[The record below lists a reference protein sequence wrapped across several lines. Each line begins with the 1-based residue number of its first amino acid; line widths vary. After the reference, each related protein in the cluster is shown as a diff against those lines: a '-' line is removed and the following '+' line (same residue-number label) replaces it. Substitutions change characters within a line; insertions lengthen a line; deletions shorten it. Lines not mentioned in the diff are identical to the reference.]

1 MMKRARIT
9 VLSIIALMWLPVLRN
24 LSETRYYIIDFR
36 VRLEKEI
43 FVLSINP
50 V

>member
-1 MMKRARIT
+1 MKKQVRIT
-9 VLSIIALMWLPVLRN
+9 ALNIIALMWLPVLRR